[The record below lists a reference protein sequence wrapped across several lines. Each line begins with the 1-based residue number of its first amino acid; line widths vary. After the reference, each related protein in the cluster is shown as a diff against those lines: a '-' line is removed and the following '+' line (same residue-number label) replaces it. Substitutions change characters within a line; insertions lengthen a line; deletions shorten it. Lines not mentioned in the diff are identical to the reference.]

1 MPSISDGLFAGR
13 AGIQSHGTAISVL
26 ADNISNSNTTG
37 FKATR
42 ADFADLLSGS
52 IGGGSGTGVTVGSG
66 SSVLSTT
73 TIFNQGTFENTGR
86 NLDVAINGDGF
97 FIVEDALGS
106 SYYTRAGNFKVDSD
120 GNLLNQN
127 GYSVMGF
134 PVGGAGGLETLN
146 VNTINTNDVST
157 SNVSVSGNVDASAT
171 ALTAGE
177 LATVD
182 AARGQNSPLGTTT
195 FAQLATTASGDDV
208 FSTFVDVF
216 DSLGGSH
223 TVTTYYFKTGA
234 NSWSVRS
241 YVDGSDIDAGAV
253 PPPVAG
259 LPYQVHQVDLTFNTD
274 GTLLGQDEATSGY
287 TSPVTIDW
295 AGGATDGSISFDFS
309 NFTQFSIPSSPSSI
323 SQDGTGGGQVVSFN
337 IGEDGTVFAQL
348 NNGQSTEIGT
358 LALARF
364 SNPEGLSRTSGSL
377 YRETITS
384 GEPVVGL
391 PTTGQFGAL
400 SPQSLELSTSDLAS
414 DFIKLISLQR
424 GFQGSSRIIGNID
437 ELLNE
442 VVNLL

>member
-146 VNTINTNDVST
+146 VNTINTSDVST
-157 SNVSVSGNVDASAT
+157 SEVEVTGNLDASDT
-171 ALTAGE
+171 AVTA
-177 LATVD
+177 
-182 AARGQNSPLGTTT
+182 PLVNGPLNGAQTTT
-195 FAQLATTASGDDV
+195 FAGMASVGGEEI

-216 DSLGGSH
+216 DSLGGGH
-223 TVTTYYFKTGA
+223 TVTSFYYKTGP
-234 NSWSVRS
+234 NTWNIKSV
-241 YVDGSDIDAGAV
+241 VDGSEIDAAAT
-253 PPPVAG
+253 PTPVAG
-259 LPYQVHQVDLTFNTD
+259 IPYQVHDVTLVFNTD
-274 GTLLGQDEATSGY
+274 GTLNSATDNMAN
-287 TSPVTIDW
+287 PATIDW
-295 AGGATDGSISFDFS
+295 AGGATDGSINFDFS
-309 NFTQFSIPSSPSSI
+309 GFTQFSIPSSPSSI

-358 LALARF
+358 IALARF

>member
-1 MPSISDGLFAGR
+1 MPSISDGLFSGR
-13 AGIQSHGTAISVL
+13 AGIQSHGTAIAVL

-86 NLDVAINGDGF
+86 NLDVAVNGDGF
-97 FIVEDALGS
+97 FIVEDSLGS
-106 SYYTRAGNFKVDSD
+106 QYYTRAGNFKVDAD

-134 PVGGAGGLETLN
+134 PTGGAGGLDSLN
-146 VNTINTNDVST
+146 VNTVNTNDIST
-157 SNVSVSGNVDASAT
+157 SNVGVTGNLDAGATIIAPPATRSAT
-171 ALTAGE
+171 NGAATTTFSE
-177 LATVD
+177 LATI
-182 AARGQNSPLGTTT
+182 
-195 FAQLATTASGDDV
+195 SGESQ

-223 TVTTYYFKTGA
+223 TVTSFYFKTGS
-234 NSWSVRS
+234 NSYTVRS
-241 YVDGSDIDAGAV
+241 YVDGADIDQATSPNAV
-253 PPPVAG
+253 DG
-259 LPYQVHQVDLTFNTD
+259 LPYQIQGTVLQFNND
-274 GTLLGQDEATSGY
+274 GTLLSATPEAGY
-287 TSPVTIDW
+287 ANPVTIDW
-295 AGGATDGSISFDFS
+295 AGGADDGSINFDFTG
-309 NFTQFSIPSSPSSI
+309 FTQFSIPSSPSSI
-323 SQDGTGGGQVVSFN
+323 SQDGSGGGQVVSFN

-348 NNGQSTEIGT
+348 NNGQTTTIGR

-384 GEPVVGL
+384 GEPVVGI
-391 PTTGQFGAL
+391 PSTGQFGSLA
-400 SPQSLELSTSDLAS
+400 PQSLELSTADLAS